1 VKITKFME
9 CEMRK
14 TFYLIATL
22 LIVSILLAAC
32 GGGDSGGDANVEAG
46 KELFSQSVIG
56 SQAGCSTCHSLT
68 EGEVIVGPSMAG
80 IGTRGDATYIRESI
94 VDPNA
99 VLVEGFSADTMPNV
113 WDGELTGEQI
123 DQLVAYLLTLK

>member
-80 IGTRGDATYIRESI
+80 IGTRGDAPYIRESI